1 MCGETMNSACMRNS
15 KIFLLRRIFIATCLL
30 FTAPATFASSGGA
43 AFAEGVNY
51 LPIKPALV
59 VNYGGPGKV
68 KYIKAEISM
77 RVDDAHAAEEV
88 THHMPLV
95 RDTLIMLL
103 SSMTD
108 EQVSSGEGKEQMR
121 QQALAK
127 VNEAL
132 TAQMGHD
139 DKKVDDEAS
148 KDGHA
153 DKGKK
158 EEKVGKGKDEKSK
171 KDTKSKKTKADDE
184 DKKAVV
190 HKALV
195 TDLLFDNLVVQR

>member
-1 MCGETMNSACMRNS
+1 MSNMRVS
-15 KIFLLRRIFIATCLL
+15 SVKTSWLRTVFFPLSLL
-30 FTAPATFASSGGA
+30 FATPAVLASSGA
-43 AFAEGVNY
+43 AFADGVNY

-77 RVDDAHAAEEV
+77 RVEAAHAAQEV

-132 TAQMGHD
+132 KAQMGHEQKPD
-139 DKKVDDEAS
+139 KGEQVAKDKKDEKAS
-148 KDGHA
+148 KSSGN
-153 DKGKK
+153 KLT
-158 EEKVGKGKDEKSK
+158 KDDKSK
-171 KDTKSKKTKADDE
+171 KDAKSKKAKSDEEEHPKAI
-184 DKKAVV
+184 A
-190 HKALV
+190 HKPLV